1 MPIFFPDI
9 LENNNPNF
17 PLVDATF
24 LKGNSYPLASID
36 ATGSIPSNKRNVGL
50 IIFDSGSQEFYAFKG
65 ATVADWDIDQAVF
78 TGDGDGRFGAI
89 ACQRVKPRPPP
100 SAHDQTED

>member
-24 LKGNSYPLASID
+24 LKGNSYPLASIN
-36 ATGSIPSNKRNVGL
+36 ATGSIPSDKRNVGL
-50 IIFDSGSQEFYAFKG
+50 IVFDSGSQEFYAYKG
-65 ATVADWDIDQAVF
+65 TTVADWNVSSNWV
-78 TGDGDGRFGAI
+78 RFGSADI
-89 ACQRVKPRPPP
+89 ALVTASISEEVGSLLRVL
-100 SAHDQTED
+100 